1 MSRIMVDVET
11 GEKYDLASFTTV
23 EQQLAYK
30 EVKDKEERLS
40 KSENPFFFAEMDEVK
55 GKELTKLDNKN
66 LGWFLILQTYVDYKN
81 MLRLPNAKLPM
92 KPLEIRRALKITD
105 SRTFK
110 TLQAKLEELELIY
123 TKDVEMYG
131 KTYTAFFINDK
142 YCFKT
147 GLHGEY
153 KNRKTNKAVKFFI
166 NTLQEVYSQEKVN
179 SGDVGLI
186 YKAIQHLHYNSNIL
200 VQTPS
205 EMDEAFVKPLAIDEF
220 AVSVGIKRQSIHKN

>member
-11 GEKYDLASFTTV
+11 GEKYDLASYTTV

-81 MLRLPNAKLPM
+81 MLRLLDAKLPM

-105 SRTFK
+105 SRTFGLA
-110 TLQAKLEELELIY
+110 TL
-123 TKDVEMYG
+123 
-131 KTYTAFFINDK
+131 
-142 YCFKT
+142 
-147 GLHGEY
+147 
-153 KNRKTNKAVKFFI
+153 
-166 NTLQEVYSQEKVN
+166 S
-179 SGDVGLI
+179 
-186 YKAIQHLHYNSNIL
+186 
-200 VQTPS
+200 
-205 EMDEAFVKPLAIDEF
+205 
-220 AVSVGIKRQSIHKN
+220 